1 MSNRDPVIQPAYST
15 TPVNHIS
22 EHSNEDATPLGKNQ
36 GQPNAVR
43 DACPIYGP
51 HQSRMSNREVHHR
64 HSTSDGSHD
73 TDGSNHGCMP
83 PERRDSQPGAAVP
96 SGSGQDG
103 AIPAVA
109 AVSGKPTESGVKA
122 PEPAVPGRPEEKM
135 KMGSLNNPYEFGK
148 GVLAGSHAPL
158 VSDDNPYVFAKD
170 RENNI
175 YMLHIKNRKGD
186 EKSWTNPWVKVPESA
201 LQPSA
206 GSIAPPTTPNS
217 PAAGNQPTTPTI
229 PNSPAAGNQPSTPTI
244 PNPPA
249 AGNQPRTP
257 TIPNPPATGNQPATP
272 TAPGSFATRSQPA
285 TPTAPDSPAA
295 VNRQQEQEINKIRQ
309 IYDQGGFGLD
319 ADKRKQLST
328 AALIGA
334 WVQYKQEAM
343 ASNTL
348 NNVEGKEIL
357 QRVQTIEDEHAKAK
371 EEGDDSKIEALD
383 REFLQLIEETAGD
396 LPPRVEQLNEIFL
409 NQILFSFWNQSQ
421 SSNASPQQNPES

>member
-1 MSNRDPVIQPAYST
+1 
-15 TPVNHIS
+15 
-22 EHSNEDATPLGKNQ
+22 
-36 GQPNAVR
+36 
-43 DACPIYGP
+43 
-51 HQSRMSNREVHHR
+51 
-64 HSTSDGSHD
+64 
-73 TDGSNHGCMP
+73 MP

-206 GSIAPPTTPNS
+206 GSIAP
-217 PAAGNQPTTPTI
+217 
-229 PNSPAAGNQPSTPTI
+229 
-244 PNPPA
+244 
-249 AGNQPRTP
+249 P